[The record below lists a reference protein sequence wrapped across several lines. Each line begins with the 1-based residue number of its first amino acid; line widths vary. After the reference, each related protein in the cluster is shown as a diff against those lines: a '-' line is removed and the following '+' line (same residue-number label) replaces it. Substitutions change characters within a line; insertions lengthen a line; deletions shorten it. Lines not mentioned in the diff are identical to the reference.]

1 MSETTGQPGERFTRC
16 PAVTFPAP
24 GLKEQCT
31 ILVPEDCATH
41 GGLHRWPNEDLGQLP
56 QTLTA
61 SKGPKTMAEA
71 VMALGLFTALLGFV
85 AFLIAWFTR

>member
-1 MSETTGQPGERFTRC
+1 MSETTDQPGQRFTRC

-31 ILVPEDCATH
+31 ILVREDHGH
-41 GGLHRWPNEDLGQLP
+41 GGLHRWPNEDLNQLP
-56 QTLTA
+56 TNPEP

-71 VMALGLFTALLGFV
+71 VMALGLFTALLAFV